1 MERSES
7 ALRVLL
13 FWFDAFR
20 GHHGHHVVFF
30 CFVFGDVLVWV
41 SSLGHGIEKN
51 ASSRVA
57 CQGSACPPTKSK
69 KKMAQNASDIRVM

>member
-1 MERSES
+1 MERSDS

-41 SSLGHGIEKN
+41 SSLGHGIEKKRELPSGLSGGCLP
-51 ASSRVA
+51 AH
-57 CQGSACPPTKSK
+57 QIK
-69 KKMAQNASDIRVM
+69 KNGPKRK